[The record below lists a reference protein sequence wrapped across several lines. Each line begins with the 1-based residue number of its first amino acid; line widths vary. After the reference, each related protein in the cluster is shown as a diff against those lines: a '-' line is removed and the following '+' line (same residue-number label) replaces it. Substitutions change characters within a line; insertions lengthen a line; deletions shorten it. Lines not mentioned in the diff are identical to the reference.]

1 MTAWMTTAVL
11 ALGTIAIKAT
21 GPLAFGRR
29 QPSAAVS
36 GVIVLIAPSLLAAL
50 VVYETVHAGAH
61 GLRSTP
67 VWSASQRRPPR
78 SRFAFRSWS
87 SSRSPPPQQRRLAP
101 SPERLGAVRP
111 VRRADV
117 REVVEQ
123 VGMRTDARVGDLA
136 VREQRQEVSGDVVGE
151 RSAVVGIARGLSGS
165 YERTSGSSVSA
176 TRLASSGG

>member
-61 GLRSTP
+61 GLT
-67 VWSASQRRPPR
+67 
-78 SRFAFRSWS
+78 F
-87 SSRSPPPQQRRLAP
+87 
-101 SPERLGAVRP
+101 
-111 VRRADV
+111 
-117 REVVEQ
+117 
-123 VGMRTDARVGDLA
+123 DARLVGVAAAAVALA
-136 VREQRQEVSGDVVGE
+136 LRLPLVV
-151 RSAVVGIARGLSGS
+151 VIALAAAAA
-165 YERTSGSSVSA
+165 A
-176 TRLASSGG
+176 TTRAFT